1 MLRAITFREL
11 NPKKKIMDTIFIIR
25 HATPEWMRPDPEYQK
40 PPGPPL
46 NDQGQREAQALGDF
60 LQEAGV
66 RLIYTSPMKRC
77 LQSAQIASQV
87 IGTSTNIRE
96 GLSEQLPEEQRQDVV
111 KRLQPVLQEAFQA
124 SQEIGPVALF
134 THGSPIVYL
143 LSELGMAEDV
153 IQSMRHY
160 DYRNPLPPA
169 GAMRASRS
177 ANNGDWTFQL
187 AFVPDQIKKTS
198 GQ

>member
-1 MLRAITFREL
+1 
-11 NPKKKIMDTIFIIR
+11 MDTIFLIR
-25 HATPEWMRPDPEYQK
+25 HASPEWIRPAPEYQK

-46 NDQGQREAQALGDF
+46 SDEGQWEAQVLGAF

-77 LQSAQIASQV
+77 LQSAQIAAQV
-87 IGTSTNIRE
+87 IGISANIRE

-111 KRLQPVLQEAFQA
+111 QRLRPVLQEAFQA
-124 SQEIGPVALF
+124 SQETGPVALF

-143 LSELGMAEDV
+143 LSELGMAEDL

-169 GAMRASRS
+169 GAIRASRS
-177 ANNGDWTFQL
+177 ANNGTWKFQL